1 MIAPPLY
8 AVLSAY
14 QRRLVPPGAPCR
26 GPAAL
31 ALIWSISPS
40 QPAPCRVRRG
50 RTSRRGA
57 AVGLRLFRRP
67 NLPPGNVL
75 ALLNLAVMC
84 SLFFLLSLYLQLV
97 TEVSPLTAGV
107 TLLPL
112 TVLGA
117 AVGQLAAR
125 TGAGALIVGGM
136 ALTAT
141 GLALL
146 VRIDIG

>member
-1 MIAPPLY
+1 M
-8 AVLSAY
+8 
-14 QRRLVPPGAPCR
+14 
-26 GPAAL
+26 
-31 ALIWSISPS
+31 
-40 QPAPCRVRRG
+40 
-50 RTSRRGA
+50 
-57 AVGLRLFRRP
+57 
-67 NLPPGNVL
+67 L

>member
-1 MIAPPLY
+1 MPQTGSVTVSAMIAPPLY
-8 AVLSAY
+8 AALSAY

-75 ALLNLAVMC
+75 A
-84 SLFFLLSLYLQLV
+84 
-97 TEVSPLTAGV
+97 
-107 TLLPL
+107 
-112 TVLGA
+112 VLGA